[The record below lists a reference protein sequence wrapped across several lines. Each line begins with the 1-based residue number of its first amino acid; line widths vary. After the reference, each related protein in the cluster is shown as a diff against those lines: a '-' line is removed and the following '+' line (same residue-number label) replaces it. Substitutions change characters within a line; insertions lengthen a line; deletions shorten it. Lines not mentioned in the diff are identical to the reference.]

1 MAEKTEEPTP
11 RRLRQARREGD
22 SPLSSYAAQ
31 SVAFIVAVALVP
43 ATARAVW
50 EHAGRDLRLSLSA
63 PSELTTSWLAGA
75 LETTGATV
83 LALVLPF
90 IAAVGISGALA
101 HVVQTGGAFAPGR
114 LAPKLERLDPAA
126 GFKRLFSPTRFFAV
140 FRALV
145 AGVVVAFLSY
155 FALREHLPDLA
166 RTAGRWSRWEWVGPV
181 VSAIA
186 GGLVWRVAFLGAL
199 LGVLDL
205 IVMRRAWLRR
215 LRMSKEEVTR
225 ELRESEG
232 DPHVKA
238 ARERAHRELL
248 TQATIAAVRSA
259 TVVVVNPTHLA
270 CALRYDE
277 TRGDP
282 APMVV
287 ATGEGELAAG
297 LVRAAHAFGVPV
309 VTDVPLAHA
318 LIELREGEAIP
329 EALYV
334 AVAEILRELSGQDR
348 AV

>member
-43 ATARAVW
+43 ATVRTAW
-50 EHAGRDLRLSLSA
+50 EHAARDLRLSLSA
-63 PSELTTSWLAGA
+63 PSQVTTSSLAGA
-75 LETTGATV
+75 LESAGATL

-90 IAAVGISGALA
+90 IATVGITGALA

-126 GFKRLFSPTRFFAV
+126 GFKRLFSRTRFFAV

-145 AGVVVAFLSY
+145 AGVVVAFLAY
-155 FALREHLPDLA
+155 VALREHLPDLA
-166 RTAGRWSRWEWVGPV
+166 RTAGRSKWVGPV
-181 VSAIA
+181 VSAVA

-205 IVMRRAWLRR
+205 VVMRRAWLRR

-238 ARERAHRELL
+238 ARERSHRELL
-248 TQATIAAVRSA
+248 AQATITAVRSA

-282 APMVV
+282 APVVV

>member
-50 EHAGRDLRLSLSA
+50 ERAAGDLRLSLST
-63 PSELTTSWLAGA
+63 PRQLTTSSLAGA
-75 LETTGATV
+75 LENTGATV
-83 LALVLPF
+83 VSLVLPF
-90 IAAVGISGALA
+90 IAAVGVSGAVA

-126 GFKRLFSPTRFFAV
+126 GFKRLLSPTRLFVV
-140 FRALV
+140 FRAL
-145 AGVVVAFLSY
+145 ASGVVVALLAC
-155 FALREHLPDLA
+155 FALRDHLPDLA
-166 RTAGRWSRWEWVGPV
+166 RIAGRPAWVGPV
-181 VSAIA
+181 VSAVA

-205 IVMRRAWLRR
+205 VVMRRAWLRR

-225 ELRESEG
+225 EQRESEG

-238 ARERAHRELL
+238 ARERSHRELL
-248 TQATIAAVRSA
+248 AQATVAAVRSA

-277 TRGDP
+277 TRGDS

-297 LVRAAHAFGVPV
+297 LVRAARAFGVPV

-334 AVAEILRELSGQDR
+334 AVAEILRELSGRDHP
-348 AV
+348 V